1 MKFFRNPLNRA
12 LLNKSIGEAR
22 LLLFGASLV
31 MFSFCWVRVWIVSLL
46 PMERFKTILEQFQE
60 FERFLPVPFE
70 QLITY
75 VGRIAL
81 TYDELIVV
89 MCVAVW
95 AIARGSDCISGEL
108 GRGTMEMLLAQ
119 PVSRLKI
126 LVMHAVTTTV
136 GTATLAVASWV
147 GIWVGIHTTHVK
159 VPIEL
164 PFGVP
169 GLELTGAFSDWPTQT
184 VPMASR
190 VDPSL
195 FWPAALN
202 LFALGFFLAGLSTL
216 MSSWDRYRWRTIG
229 IVAGIYVLQLI
240 IKIVGLATD
249 QLSWMLKL
257 TFFTA
262 YEPERFVSIANHSP
276 NQAWSLV
283 VRGENG
289 AGWEAGPLGYDLLL
303 IGLGLVAYV
312 LAALIFRRRDLPA
325 PV

>member
-1 MKFFRNPLNRA
+1 MKFLRNPLNRA
-12 LLNKSIGEAR
+12 LLNKSVGEAR
-22 LLLFGASLV
+22 LLLLGASLV
-31 MFSFCWVRVWIVSLL
+31 MFAFCWVRVWIISLL
-46 PMERFKTILEQFQE
+46 PMERFKTILEQFRE

-119 PVSRLKI
+119 PVSRLKV
-126 LVMHAVTTTV
+126 LVMHASVTTV
-136 GTATLAVASWV
+136 GTATLAVASWI
-147 GIWVGIHTTHVK
+147 GIWVGIHTSYVE

-164 PFGVP
+164 PTVLP
-169 GLELTGAFSDWPTQT
+169 GLALTEAFSDWPTQT
-184 VPMASR
+184 VSMAR
-190 VDPSL
+190 KVDPWL
-195 FWPAALN
+195 FWPAAFN

-249 QLSWMLKL
+249 RLAWMLKT

-262 YEPERFVSIANHSP
+262 YEPELFVSIASQSP
-276 NQAWSLV
+276 EQAWSILL
-283 VRGENG
+283 RGDTG
-289 AGWEAGPLGYDLLL
+289 AWELGPLGCDLLL
-303 IGLGLVAYV
+303 IGLGLTAYM
-312 LAALIFRRRDLPA
+312 AAAVIFRRRDLPA

>member
-1 MKFFRNPLNRA
+1 MKSLRNPLNRA
-12 LLNKSIGEAR
+12 LLSKSIGEAR
-22 LLLFGASLV
+22 LLLLGASLV
-31 MFSFCWVRVWIVSLL
+31 MFGFCWLRVWIVSLL
-46 PMERFKTILEQFQE
+46 PMERFKTILEQFRE

-81 TYDELIVV
+81 TYDEFIVV

-126 LVMHAVTTTV
+126 LSVQAVVTTI
-136 GTATLAVASWV
+136 GTATLAVASWA
-147 GIWVGIHTTHVK
+147 GIWAGIHTSSIEE
-159 VPIEL
+159 PIEL
-164 PFGVP
+164 PIGMP
-169 GLELTGAFSDWPTQT
+169 GLELSRALPDWPTQT
-184 VPMASR
+184 VAMASR
-190 VDPSL
+190 VEPSL
-195 FWPAALN
+195 FWPAAFN
-202 LFALGFFLAGLSTL
+202 LFALGFFLAGLSTF

-240 IKIVGLATD
+240 VKIVGLATD
-249 QLSWMLKL
+249 RLAWMLKL

-262 YEPERFVSIANHSP
+262 YEPELFVSIAYHTP
-276 NQAWSLV
+276 DQAWSLLMQ
-283 VRGENG
+283 REGGGFEL
-289 AGWEAGPLGYDLLL
+289 GPLGYDLLL
-303 IGLGLVAYV
+303 IGLGLAAYI
-312 LAALIFRRRDLPA
+312 AAAVIFRRRDLPA